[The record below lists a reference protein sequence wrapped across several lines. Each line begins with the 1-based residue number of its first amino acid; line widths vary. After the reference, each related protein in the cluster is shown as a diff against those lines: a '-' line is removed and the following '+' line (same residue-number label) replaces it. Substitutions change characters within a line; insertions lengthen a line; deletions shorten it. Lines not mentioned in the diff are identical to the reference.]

1 MNKISLKYIA
11 AILVT
16 ASILSPSLFAGKNS
30 GDSSGDGTTASTSA
44 ANSDSSDAI
53 SGKVIS
59 VDVKAKT
66 ITVGKKKD
74 QSVISITDK
83 TKFAKNTSLSDIMTG
98 SKVKVTCEKNAGGK
112 LTAKSVKIAKPK
124 EKDSSSKTSSG
135 GQ

>member
-11 AILVT
+11 AILVS

-30 GDSSGDGTTASTSA
+30 EDSSGDGTTASTSA
-44 ANSDSSDAI
+44 AKSDSSDTI

-74 QSVISITDK
+74 QSVITVTDN
-83 TKFAKNTSLSDIMTG
+83 TKFAKHTSLSDITTD
-98 SKVKVTCEKNAGGK
+98 SKVKVTCEKSADGK
-112 LTAKSVKIAKPK
+112 LTAVSVKIAKPK
-124 EKDSSSKTSSG
+124 EKDASSATSSG